1 MIIQIGACKEEDCL
15 EVCHTVVYINYYVG
29 RGSLTVGGV
38 IKNYKKILNF
48 TGSILFLHLSDE
60 SVVFLDDVVDVV
72 DVARSLTVHQ
82 VIMGWCLKVD
92 LNIVLSRDG
101 HCSDD
106 DFGSARDGCSAYW
119 ASLESGP
126 HDTVLT
132 EHMTTVQG
140 ELGAGVVGAQPA
152 DD

>member
-1 MIIQIGACKEEDCL
+1 M
-15 EVCHTVVYINYYVG
+15 
-29 RGSLTVGGV
+29 
-38 IKNYKKILNF
+38 
-48 TGSILFLHLSDE
+48 HLSDE
-60 SVVFLDDVVDVV
+60 SVVFLDDVVDV
-72 DVARSLTVHQ
+72 ARSL
-82 VIMGWCLKVD
+82 GWCLKVD
-92 LNIVLSRDG
+92 LNIVLSRNG